1 MQLWPYFKTL
11 KGSKHARGFNFFF
24 SVINT
29 KIKFGAA
36 AETFP
41 SLALEKSGG
50 SRVRADFKYKE
61 NNPHH

>member
-1 MQLWPYFKTL
+1 MQEVSNL
-11 KGSKHARGFNFFF
+11 FF

-50 SRVRADFKYKE
+50 SRVRADF

>member
-1 MQLWPYFKTL
+1 MQEVSNL
-11 KGSKHARGFNFFF
+11 FF